1 MGNVFL
7 VAAIAAV
14 MAWLVVRPG
23 DCVIRK
29 RRQDVTFRG
38 RVTGAHRGQIET
50 YLREHFSHAGRLRVD
65 VWYRRGAHPPKVRIR
80 GVSAGERQ
88 MIRNFLLSLL

>member
-1 MGNVFL
+1 MGNAL
-7 VAAIAAV
+7 LIAAIAAV
-14 MAWLVVRPG
+14 VAWLVVRPG

-29 RRQDVTFRG
+29 RGGEVRFRG
-38 RVTGAHRGQIET
+38 RVTSAHRGQIET
-50 YLREHFSHAGRLRVD
+50 YLREHFPHAGRLRLD

-80 GVSAGERQ
+80 GVSTGERQ